1 LAPQI
6 TAMFHSRNWKLLE
19 ERALT
24 GFNGTSAATGSVAKA
39 QNVWSTV
46 YVAARDRDADG
57 STSTQGKGVAYD
69 GVAVS
74 SGFEERTFTQTD
86 ANFNVT
92 SLVSDATDTVVERY
106 AYLPYG
112 QAEVLTATWSARPAT
127 AHGSPH
133 RFQGLRLDAATG
145 LHRARFRDYADWLG
159 RWTQQD
165 PAGWPD
171 GVGRSK
177 VFGSSSISNSDPM
190 GLSFSPPGDPRDRYQ
205 YAGALLK
212 FRQLGPRLIIK
223 NDQLNHDF
231 HGSHNVS
238 FLSHSHLPNLLNQFN
253 Y

>member
-1 LAPQI
+1 V
-6 TAMFHSRNWKLLE
+6 LE

-46 YVAARDRDADG
+46 YVDALVARDRDADG
-57 STSTQGKGVAYD
+57 VSSASKGRTDSGDGVTYFGVAPT
-69 GVAVS
+69 S
-74 SGFEERTFTQTD
+74 SLEQRTYAQND
-86 ANFNVT
+86 ANFDVT
-92 SLVSDATDTVVERY
+92 SLISDPKPGTQPAVVERY

-112 QAEVLTATWSARPAT
+112 QAEVLSATWTDVQFTRLDNPY
-127 AHGSPH
+127 

-231 HGSHNVS
+231 HGSHHVS
-238 FLSHSHLPNLLNQFN
+238 FSTHSHLPNLLNQSN